1 MATVAPEAPKKYL
14 PQFDIGGPGAGLP
27 PMDRLTAGLA
37 GNANSGNAPLVV
49 DRPDLTPE
57 GRAQWRVAN
66 AKMNVA
72 IAGNGLPPAQYEA
85 AWKAQLKT
93 MGYDEN
99 GYPL

>member
-1 MATVAPEAPKKYL
+1 MVAPEAPKYR
-14 PQFDIGGPGAGLP
+14 PPYDIGGPGAGLP

-37 GNANSGNAPLVV
+37 GNGNTGYAPLVV

-66 AKMNVA
+66 AKMN
-72 IAGNGLPPAQYEA
+72 ISMAGNNLPAAEYEA
-85 AWKAQLKT
+85 AWKAQLNT